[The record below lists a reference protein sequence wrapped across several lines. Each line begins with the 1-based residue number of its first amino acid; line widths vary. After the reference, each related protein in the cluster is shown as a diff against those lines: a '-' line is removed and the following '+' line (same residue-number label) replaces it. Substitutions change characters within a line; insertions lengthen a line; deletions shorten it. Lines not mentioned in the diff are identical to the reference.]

1 MRSVELVLV
10 CEGRC
15 ETFTVC
21 ACAGFTLLLGAFL
34 LVPSLILSS
43 GGTAA
48 MLVRFYE
55 YAKIDKIF
63 LVLTIRCGG
72 NKSFF

>member
-1 MRSVELVLV
+1 MSSVELVLV

-21 ACAGFTLLLGAFL
+21 VCAVFTQLLGAFL

-55 YAKIDKIF
+55 YAKFTKYF
-63 LVLTIRCGG
+63 
-72 NKSFF
+72 